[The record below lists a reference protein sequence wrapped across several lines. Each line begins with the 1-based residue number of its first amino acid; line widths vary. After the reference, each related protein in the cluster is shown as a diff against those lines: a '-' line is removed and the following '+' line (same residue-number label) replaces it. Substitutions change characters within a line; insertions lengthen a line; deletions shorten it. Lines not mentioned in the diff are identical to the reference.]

1 MNIAVLS
8 IGDELL
14 GGRILD
20 TNAAWISGEVA
31 RTGGRVSQR
40 GTVGDERSCIA
51 EAVNRLSGVADVL
64 VTTGGLGP
72 TTDDLT
78 RFAAAD
84 LIDGGVVI
92 DDADAI
98 AVVQA
103 WCERVGLPPSEA
115 RAMVAKRPPSADFLS
130 NDQGTAPGLRF
141 VLNDCVV
148 WMLPGPPSEM
158 RSMFTRHVAASLC
171 AGGSSRAIEVRA
183 SGLTEVQAA
192 DLLGDRLDRSRSPQL
207 GIRVGRGLIRVTAQ
221 DLAGDCMQDAID
233 SAAADVQ
240 AVLEPWSLPV
250 GCSSLADAVAYALRG
265 VQWTCATAESCTGGG
280 IGAALTDVPGSS
292 DWFVG
297 GFITY
302 SNALKSSLLGVPVAL
317 LGENGPGAV
326 SAEVV
331 EAMARGARDRSGA
344 DIAVA
349 VSGVAGPDGGSPE
362 KPVGTVWIGIS
373 DAAGTTSRRIRVPGD
388 RPFVRRGT
396 IQVAMQWLRWRVDGV
411 DEALQWEQP
420 S

>member
-115 RAMVAKRPPSADFLS
+115 RTMV
-130 NDQGTAPGLRF
+130 
-141 VLNDCVV
+141 
-148 WMLPGPPSEM
+148 
-158 RSMFTRHVAASLC
+158 
-171 AGGSSRAIEVRA
+171 
-183 SGLTEVQAA
+183 
-192 DLLGDRLDRSRSPQL
+192 
-207 GIRVGRGLIRVTAQ
+207 
-221 DLAGDCMQDAID
+221 
-233 SAAADVQ
+233 
-240 AVLEPWSLPV
+240 
-250 GCSSLADAVAYALRG
+250 
-265 VQWTCATAESCTGGG
+265 
-280 IGAALTDVPGSS
+280 
-292 DWFVG
+292 
-297 GFITY
+297 
-302 SNALKSSLLGVPVAL
+302 
-317 LGENGPGAV
+317 
-326 SAEVV
+326 
-331 EAMARGARDRSGA
+331 
-344 DIAVA
+344 
-349 VSGVAGPDGGSPE
+349 
-362 KPVGTVWIGIS
+362 
-373 DAAGTTSRRIRVPGD
+373 
-388 RPFVRRGT
+388 
-396 IQVAMQWLRWRVDGV
+396 
-411 DEALQWEQP
+411 
-420 S
+420 